1 MTTSEFDRY
10 RPPEEPRRRR
20 RGDRADTTKTAGEAS
35 PYAVGTATG
44 PGQPT
49 APAGAAPDTG
59 RREGRRGGMAPAGSD
74 GAREMAMV
82 PEPQF
87 APADG
92 YYGRPVVKAPPWDER
107 VALYLVCG
115 GIAGGSSLLAFG
127 AQLTDLPVLRR
138 NARLTALGSIGVGA
152 LALVA
157 DLGRPERFLNMLRT
171 IKPTSPMSLGSWVL
185 AVFSTGAGA
194 AAAAD
199 VDRMLG
205 QVLPLG
211 PLRRVLHA
219 VEAPA
224 GALAAL
230 FGAPLAGYT
239 AVLLSDT
246 AMPTWNAAKDDLP
259 FVFVSSASLA
269 SGGMAMLTT
278 PPAQAG
284 PARALALAGVAG
296 DLVATK
302 LMERRMDPVAAE
314 PLHRGRP
321 GRLMR
326 WSERLVVAGGIGTV
340 VSAVTRNRWVAAA
353 SGAALV
359 TASAFTRFGVF
370 YAGKDSAQ
378 DPRYT
383 IEPQKRRLAERRRAG
398 ITHDSITTVG

>member
-1 MTTSEFDRY
+1 MSTSEYDRY

-20 RGDRADTTKTAGEAS
+20 RRDRDAPGEAS
-35 PYAVGTATG
+35 AFAVGTATAAG
-44 PGQPT
+44 PAT
-49 APAGAAPDTG
+49 APAGAAPGTG
-59 RREGRRGGMAPAGSD
+59 RRRGGLAPAGSD

-82 PEPQF
+82 PEPEF
-87 APADG
+87 VPADG

-115 GIAGGSSLLAFG
+115 GIAGGSALLAFG
-127 AQLTDLPVLRR
+127 AQLTGLDALRR
-138 NARLTALGSIGVGA
+138 NARLTALGTAGVGA

-171 IKPTSPMSLGSWVL
+171 IKPTSPMSLGSWIL
-185 AVFSTGAGA
+185 TGFSTGAGV

-199 VDRMLG
+199 LDRMTG

-211 PLRRVLHA
+211 PLRTVLHGL
-219 VEAPA
+219 EAPA

-230 FGAPLAGYT
+230 LGAPLAGYT

-269 SGGMAMLTT
+269 SGGMAMITT
-278 PPAQAG
+278 PTGQAG

-296 DLVATK
+296 DLVATRA
-302 LMERRMDPVAAE
+302 MERRMDPVAAE
-314 PLHRGRP
+314 PLHQGRP
-321 GRLMR
+321 GWLMR
-326 WSERLVVAGGIGTV
+326 WSERLAIAGGLGTV
-340 VSAVTRNRWVAAA
+340 VSGVAARTGAARAGRWVAAA

-370 YAGKDSAQ
+370 YAGKDSAM

-383 IEPQKRRLAERRRAG
+383 VEPQKRRLQARRRAG
-398 ITHDSITTVG
+398 ITHDSITTAG

>member
-1 MTTSEFDRY
+1 
-10 RPPEEPRRRR
+10 
-20 RGDRADTTKTAGEAS
+20 
-35 PYAVGTATG
+35 
-44 PGQPT
+44 
-49 APAGAAPDTG
+49 
-59 RREGRRGGMAPAGSD
+59 
-74 GAREMAMV
+74 MAMV
-82 PEPQF
+82 PEPEF

-115 GIAGGSSLLAFG
+115 GIAGGSALLAFG
-127 AQLTDLPVLRR
+127 AQLTGRDALRR
-138 NARLTALGSIGVGA
+138 NARLTALGTAGVGA

-171 IKPTSPMSLGSWVL
+171 IKPTSPMSLGSWIL
-185 AVFSTGAGA
+185 TAFSAGAGVA
-194 AAAAD
+194 AVAD
-199 VDRMLG
+199 VDRMTG

-211 PLRRVLHA
+211 PLRSVLHGL
-219 VEAPA
+219 EAPA

-269 SGGMAMLTT
+269 SGGMAMITT
-278 PPAQAG
+278 PTAQAG

-296 DLVATK
+296 DLVAMK
-302 LMERRMDPVAAE
+302 AMERRMDPVAAE

-321 GRLMR
+321 GWLMR
-326 WSERLVVAGGIGTV
+326 WSERLAVVGGIGTV
-340 VSAVTRNRWVAAA
+340 AAGVAARTAPRAGRWVAAA

-370 YAGKDSAQ
+370 YAGKDSAM

-383 IEPQKRRLAERRRAG
+383 IEPQKRRLQARRRAG
-398 ITHDSITTVG
+398 ITHDSVTTVG

>member
-20 RGDRADTTKTAGEAS
+20 RGNREDATTTAGEAS

-59 RREGRRGGMAPAGSD
+59 RRDGRRGGLAPVGSD

-138 NARLTALGSIGVGA
+138 NARLAALGSIGVGA

-171 IKPTSPMSLGSWVL
+171 IKPTSPMSLGSWIL
-185 AVFSTGAGA
+185 TVFSTGAGA
-194 AAAAD
+194 AAVAD

-284 PARALALAGVAG
+284 PARALALAGAAG

-340 VSAVTRNRWVAAA
+340 VSAVTRNRWVAAV